1 MKAENENNIYGF
13 PNMGCML
20 GTAYQVLV
28 ARLAAKLEKEHCD
41 ITVPE
46 YMVLRALYSRD
57 GMQQCEIGEMVGK
70 DKGAVCRTVK
80 SLETKGLVTTEQVS
94 HKCLK
99 VYISEKGRAVEPKI
113 IGIAEERE
121 KSLSEIL
128 TPEELSSFRAIL
140 TKIIKAKP

>member
-1 MKAENENNIYGF
+1 M

-20 GTAYQVLV
+20 GTAYQTLV
-28 ARLAAKLEKEHCD
+28 TGLAEILNKEGCG

-46 YMVLRALYSRD
+46 YMVLRALYTRD

-80 SLETKGLVTTEQVS
+80 SLEAKGLVRTEQVS

-99 VYISEKGRAVEPKI
+99 VYVAEKGEVLKPTIMQIAEARDKTLSEMLSQNELSVFRSVLEKI
-113 IGIAEERE
+113 I
-121 KSLSEIL
+121 
-128 TPEELSSFRAIL
+128 SSSR
-140 TKIIKAKP
+140 